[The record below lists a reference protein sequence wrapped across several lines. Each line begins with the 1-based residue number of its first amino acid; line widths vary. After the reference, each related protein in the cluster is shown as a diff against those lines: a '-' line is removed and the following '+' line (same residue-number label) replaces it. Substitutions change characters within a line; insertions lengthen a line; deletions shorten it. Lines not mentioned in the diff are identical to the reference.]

1 MNSSVSLKETW
12 LTLLFIL
19 LLVIVALRY
28 LVPPAVIPASASVT
42 DFSAERAMEHVK
54 IIAREPHPTGSI
66 ANARVLDYIVA
77 QLRSQG
83 LKTEVQKSA
92 STNPWDIGGAPYSAG
107 TIQNVIARLP
117 GANTTG
123 ALLLMA
129 HYDSVA
135 TGPGASDNASG
146 VAALLEILRAL
157 RGGSSLRNDVIF
169 AFTDGEEDGGLGAQA
184 FVDEYSAAKLVSMA
198 LVVES
203 GGSCGRATFVM
214 ESQHQQ
220 NGC

>member
-77 QLRSQG
+77 QL
-83 LKTEVQKSA
+83 
-92 STNPWDIGGAPYSAG
+92 AP
-107 TIQNVIARLP
+107 R
-117 GANTTG
+117 
-123 ALLLMA
+123 
-129 HYDSVA
+129 D
-135 TGPGASDNASG
+135 
-146 VAALLEILRAL
+146 
-157 RGGSSLRNDVIF
+157 
-169 AFTDGEEDGGLGAQA
+169 
-184 FVDEYSAAKLVSMA
+184 
-198 LVVES
+198 
-203 GGSCGRATFVM
+203 
-214 ESQHQQ
+214 
-220 NGC
+220 